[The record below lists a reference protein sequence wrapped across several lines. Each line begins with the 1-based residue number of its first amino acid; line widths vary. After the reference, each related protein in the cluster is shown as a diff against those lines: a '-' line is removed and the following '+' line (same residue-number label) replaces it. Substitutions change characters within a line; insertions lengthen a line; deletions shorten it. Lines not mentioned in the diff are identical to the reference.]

1 VNSQL
6 TRTCKR
12 SADFPRNFRTLK
24 GKIYFGLSEA
34 NPETGVMRNKAPV
47 VSMADLGD
55 CGVTVL
61 TKVSG
66 FFIALPIITF
76 RVEN

>member
-1 VNSQL
+1 
-6 TRTCKR
+6 
-12 SADFPRNFRTLK
+12 
-24 GKIYFGLSEA
+24 
-34 NPETGVMRNKAPV
+34 MRNKAPV